1 MTNMVPAPASLDP
14 RSENDWD
21 VAGKRP
27 AAAKLS
33 GAWQVQLSIVIPIHN
48 EAANLDEFFRRL
60 IAVLE
65 RLSVSYEIV
74 CVDDGST
81 DETLARLIERRA
93 QDPRLKILSLSRNF
107 GKEVALSAGIEHSC
121 GAAVIPIDC
130 DLQDPPELIEEMIA
144 QWRLGFDVVYATRRA
159 RPGDG
164 LAKRVTAGAFY
175 RLFGAVSEVPIPRNA
190 GDFRLL
196 DRRVV
201 DALMQLPERSRFMKG
216 LFAWVGFKQT
226 EVTFEREGRNAG
238 RSAWTYWRLWNL
250 ALDGVTSFSSLPLKI
265 WSYVGLVISIL
276 AFGYALFLA
285 LLKLVRGIDVPGYTS
300 LMVVVLFLAG
310 IQLITLGVIG
320 EYLGRIY
327 TEVKHR
333 PLYLLREAYG
343 FDQHEDRT

>member
-1 MTNMVPAPASLDP
+1 MTGRGAVPGLGP
-14 RSENDWD
+14 RSEGDRDFASHTAAN
-21 VAGKRP
+21 AKRLEESRV
-27 AAAKLS
+27 K
-33 GAWQVQLSIVIPIHN
+33 LSIVIPIYN

-60 IAVLE
+60 LEVLE
-65 RLSVSYEIV
+65 RLAVSYEVV

-93 QDPRLKILSLSRNF
+93 RDPRLKILSLSRNF
-107 GKEVALSAGIEHSC
+107 GKEVALSAGIEHSS

-130 DLQDPPELIEEMIA
+130 DLQDPPELIEEMVA
-144 QWRLGFDVVYATRRA
+144 QWRLGYDVVYATRHS

-164 LAKRVTAGAFY
+164 LAKRLSARMFY
-175 RLFGAVSEVPIPRNA
+175 RLLDAVSEVPIPSDA

-201 DALMQLPERSRFMKG
+201 DALLRLPERSRFMKG

-226 EVTFEREGRNAG
+226 ELSFEREGRNAG
-238 RSAWTYWRLWNL
+238 SSAWTYWRLWNF

-265 WSYVGLVISIL
+265 WSYVGVVISLL
-276 AFGYALFLA
+276 AFAYALFLA
-285 LLKLVRGIDVPGYTS
+285 VFKLARGINVPGYTS

-320 EYLGRIY
+320 EYLGRVY

-333 PLYLLREAYG
+333 PLYLLREAHG
-343 FDQHEDRT
+343 FEQYEDRT

>member
-1 MTNMVPAPASLDP
+1 MTGRGAVPGLGP
-14 RSENDWD
+14 RSEGDRDFASHTAANT
-21 VAGKRP
+21 KRLEESRV
-27 AAAKLS
+27 K
-33 GAWQVQLSIVIPIHN
+33 LSIVIPIYN

-60 IAVLE
+60 LEVLE
-65 RLSVSYEIV
+65 RLAVSYEVV

-93 QDPRLKILSLSRNF
+93 RDPRLKILSLSRNF
-107 GKEVALSAGIEHSC
+107 GKEVALSAGIEHSSC
-121 GAAVIPIDC
+121 AAVIPIDC
-130 DLQDPPELIEEMIA
+130 DLQDPPELIEEMVA
-144 QWRLGFDVVYATRRA
+144 QWRLGYDVVYATRHS

-164 LAKRVTAGAFY
+164 LAKRLSARMFY
-175 RLFGAVSEVPIPRNA
+175 RLLDAVSEVPIPSDA

-201 DALMQLPERSRFMKG
+201 DALLRLPERSRFMKG

-226 EVTFEREGRNAG
+226 ELSFEREGRNAG
-238 RSAWTYWRLWNL
+238 SSAWTYWRLWNF

-265 WSYVGLVISIL
+265 WSYVGVVISLL
-276 AFGYALFLA
+276 AFAYALFLA
-285 LLKLVRGIDVPGYTS
+285 VFKLARGINVPGYTS

-320 EYLGRIY
+320 EYLGRVY

-333 PLYLLREAYG
+333 PLYLLREAHG
-343 FDQHEDRT
+343 FEQYEDRT

>member
-1 MTNMVPAPASLDP
+1 MTGKVVVPGLDP
-14 RSENDWD
+14 RPEGDQDFSGERPL
-21 VAGKRP
+21 ATKR
-27 AAAKLS
+27 LGES
-33 GAWQVQLSIVIPIHN
+33 QVKLSIVTPIYN

-60 IAVLE
+60 LAVLE
-65 RLSVSYEIV
+65 RLAVSYEVV

-81 DETLARLIERRA
+81 DETLARLLERRA

-130 DLQDPPELIEEMIA
+130 DLQDPPELIEEMMA
-144 QWRLGFDVVYATRRA
+144 QWRLGYDVVYATRRA

-164 LAKRVTAGAFY
+164 LAKRLSASMFY
-175 RLFGAVSEVPIPRNA
+175 RLFDAVSEVPIPRDA

-201 DALMQLPERSRFMKG
+201 DALLRLPERSRFMKG
-216 LFAWVGFKQT
+216 LFAWVGFKQA
-226 EVTFEREGRNAG
+226 EVSFERVGRNAG
-238 RSAWTYWRLWNL
+238 ISGWTYWRLWNF

-265 WSYVGLVISIL
+265 WSYVGVVISLL
-276 AFGYALFLA
+276 AFAYALFLA
-285 LLKLVRGIDVPGYTS
+285 VFKLSRGINVPGYTS

-320 EYLGRIY
+320 EYLGRVY

-333 PLYLLREAYG
+333 PLYLLREAHG
-343 FDQHEDRT
+343 FDQYESRT

>member
-1 MTNMVPAPASLDP
+1 MTVRVVPGPGPRPVGDQDFASE
-14 RSENDWD
+14 R
-21 VAGKRP
+21 
-27 AAAKLS
+27 AAAANRLGES
-33 GAWQVQLSIVIPIHN
+33 RVTLSIVTPIYN

-60 IAVLE
+60 LAVLE
-65 RLSVSYEIV
+65 RLAVSYEVV

-81 DETLARLIERRA
+81 DETLARLLERRA
-93 QDPRLKILSLSRNF
+93 QDPNVKILSLSRNF

-144 QWRLGFDVVYATRRA
+144 QWRLGYDVVYATRHA

-164 LAKRVTAGAFY
+164 LAKRLSARMFY
-175 RLFGAVSEVPIPRNA
+175 RLLDAVSEVPIPSDA

-201 DALMQLPERSRFMKG
+201 DALLRLPERSRFMKG

-226 EVTFEREGRNAG
+226 ELSFERVGRNAG
-238 RSAWTYWRLWNL
+238 SSAWTYWRLWNF

-265 WSYVGLVISIL
+265 WSYVGLVISLL
-276 AFGYALFLA
+276 AFAYALFLA
-285 LLKLVRGIDVPGYTS
+285 VFKLARGIDVPGYTS

-320 EYLGRIY
+320 EYLGRVF

-333 PLYLLREAYG
+333 PLYLLREAHG
-343 FDQHEDRT
+343 FEQYERRT

>member
-1 MTNMVPAPASLDP
+1 MNTDQEFTGE
-14 RSENDWD
+14 RSTS
-21 VAGKRP
+21 
-27 AAAKLS
+27 AKQFGES
-33 GAWQVQLSIVIPIHN
+33 GVKLSIVIPIHN

-60 IAVLE
+60 LAVLE
-65 RLSVSYEIV
+65 RLAVSYEVV

-81 DETLARLIERRA
+81 DETLARLLERRA
-93 QDPRLKILSLSRNF
+93 RDPRIKILSLSRNF

-121 GAAVIPIDC
+121 GAAIIPIDC
-130 DLQDPPELIEEMIA
+130 DLQDPPELIEEMMA
-144 QWRLGFDVVYATRRA
+144 QWRLGYDVVYATRHG

-164 LAKRVTAGAFY
+164 LVKRLTASMFY
-175 RLFGAVSEVPIPRNA
+175 RLFDAVSEVPIPPNA

-201 DALMQLPERSRFMKG
+201 DALLQLPERSRFMKG

-226 EVTFEREGRNAG
+226 EVSFERKERNAG
-238 RSAWTYWRLWNL
+238 SSAWTYWRLWNF

-265 WSYVGLVISIL
+265 WSYVGVVISLL
-276 AFGYALFLA
+276 AFAYAIFLA
-285 LLKLVRGIDVPGYTS
+285 LLKLMQGIDVPGYTS

-320 EYLGRIY
+320 EYLGRVY

-333 PLYLLREAYG
+333 PLYLLRETHG
-343 FDQHEDRT
+343 FDQYENRT